1 MLSFLFTLVFFL
13 WDYFLLFEEVLVDQV
28 NCFFSLLP
36 SLVKLSLK
44 KIQLFLLY
52 LDFLKSFISFDQS
65 FCYVGSN
72 DRVLE

>member
-1 MLSFLFTLVFFL
+1 MLSFLFTLAFFL
-13 WDYFLLFEEVLVDQV
+13 WDYFLLFEEILVDQV
-28 NCFFSLLP
+28 NCFFSLLS

-52 LDFLKSFISFDQS
+52 LDFLKSFISFGQS

>member
-1 MLSFLFTLVFFL
+1 MLSFLFTLTFFL

-28 NCFFSLLP
+28 NCFFSLLS
-36 SLVKLSLK
+36 SLVKFSLK

-52 LDFLKSFISFDQS
+52 LDFLKSIISFSQS

>member
-1 MLSFLFTLVFFL
+1 MLSFLFTLTFFL
-13 WDYFLLFEEVLVDQV
+13 WDYFLLFEEVLADQV
-28 NCFFSLLP
+28 NCFFSLLS

-52 LDFLKSFISFDQS
+52 LDFLKSFISFGQGFS
-65 FCYVGSN
+65 YVGSN